1 MGLRIQ
7 LLAAVSLAHLLLF
20 PAQARGAD
28 TFTLSVA
35 PTGPPF
41 YMGKAGDAVVFS
53 CDAYVQ
59 HAGTG
64 DGAEAW
70 SFGIAVDGASVT
82 SATTVGT
89 QVESFRDPAGSV
101 EKIHI
106 IDPAENGGMSG
117 VVSSVV
123 LSTQGLG
130 TAVLPAGFKSSV
142 LGLVLEA
149 KVPEGGGKATF
160 ELRGDLRAG
169 GETFPLSVTQDG
181 VEIAPDVR
189 PPLEIRIFDSND
201 CCVHPLNLGFSEAII
216 KNGHA
221 FDGIAGEEEKC
232 LAAGGEIIAEAPL
245 GAVNSTTVH
254 VNIISNL
261 PGNNVQGWNL
271 GVAVDGSAT
280 IRSITTAGTS
290 ADTIPKGY
298 RDPENSLARI
308 QIIDPATNGGQMG
321 ILASAALTTM
331 GLPGA
336 VLPAVATQTV
346 LRIEL
351 AAAEPQG
358 NADQTA
364 TLRFQNGL
372 VGSGGPVDLVIT
384 VGGQSA
390 PVCNAD
396 RAGVTVVF
404 RKRAD
409 APFRRGD
416 SNDDARIDI
425 SDAVATLNA
434 LFSGGPQPACRDA
447 ADGND
452 DGVTDISDPVF
463 VLNFL
468 FAGESPPPPPGSEA
482 CGSDP
487 TTDNL
492 DCLESIC
499 P

>member
-1 MGLRIQ
+1 MGSRMP
-7 LLAAVSLAHLLLF
+7 LLAAASPVLLL
-20 PAQARGAD
+20 ASALVRGDD
-28 TFTLSVA
+28 TFTLSVEPA
-35 PTGPPF
+35 GPPF
-41 YMGKAGDAVVFS
+41 YMGKAGDSVTFS
-53 CDAYVQ
+53 CNAHLQ

-64 DGAEAW
+64 EGAEAW
-70 SFGIAVDGASVT
+70 SLGIAVEGAAIT
-82 SATTVGT
+82 SATTSGT
-89 QVESFRDPAGSV
+89 QVESSRDPAGSV

-106 IDPAENGGMSG
+106 IDPAENGGASG
-117 VVSSVV
+117 IVSSVV
-123 LSTQGLG
+123 LSTQGLD
-130 TAVLPAGFKSSV
+130 TAVLPARVKSSV
-142 LGLVLEA
+142 LGFVLEA
-149 KVPEGGGKATF
+149 KVPDGGGKATF
-160 ELRGDLRAG
+160 ELRGGLQAG

-181 VEIAPDVR
+181 AEIAPEVR
-189 PPLEIRIFDSND
+189 PPLEIAIFDSND
-201 CCVHPLNLGFSEAII
+201 CCGHPLNLGFSEAII

-221 FDGIAGEEEKC
+221 LDGIADVGEKC
-232 LAAGGEIIAEAPL
+232 LAAGGEIVAEGTL
-245 GAVNSTTVH
+245 GTVNSTTVH
-254 VNIISNL
+254 VNIISDL
-261 PGNNVQGWNL
+261 DANNVQGWNF

-308 QIIDPATNGGQMG
+308 QIIDPAKNGGQMG
-321 ILASAALTTM
+321 VLASAVLTVA
-331 GLPGA
+331 GHPGA
-336 VLPAVATQTV
+336 VMPAVGTQTV

-351 AAAEPQG
+351 DSAEPQG

-372 VGSGGPVDLVIT
+372 IGTGGPVDLLVT
-384 VGGQSA
+384 VAGQSA

-404 RKRAD
+404 RKRPD
-409 APFRRGD
+409 ALFRRGD